1 MSASESS
8 AADPAAPLPVV
19 LDAIGPSVKIFLK
32 PVGSAPVLAKN
43 KFKCPPAEKF
53 ATVITFLRRQL
64 ALRDGDSLLCY
75 LHSAFAPTPAAQIG
89 DLFTAFGSD
98 GELVVHYSLSSAY
111 G

>member
-1 MSASESS
+1 MAAAGIAPSGAAAATPLSVDAS
-8 AADPAAPLPVV
+8 
-19 LDAIGPSVKIFLK
+19 GPSVKIFLK

-43 KFKCPPAEKF
+43 KFKCPPSERF

-89 DLFTAFGSD
+89 DLFSAFGSD